1 MHKKPPMIKTGAN
14 KILPIV
20 ELAKAVRA
28 SVARFAP
35 RITVGASPHLKD
47 GDRPNSKM
55 ASAYPDGG

>member
-1 MHKKPPMIKTGAN
+1 MIKTGAN